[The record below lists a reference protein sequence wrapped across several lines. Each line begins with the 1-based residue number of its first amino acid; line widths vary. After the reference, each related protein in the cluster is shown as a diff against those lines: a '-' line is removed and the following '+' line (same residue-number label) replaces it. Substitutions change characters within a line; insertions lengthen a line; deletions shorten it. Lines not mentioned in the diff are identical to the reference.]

1 MTKEFYQSSSPV
13 SIPPKK
19 TDLQTA
25 QNSYPAFFSP
35 KQEEAD
41 KTSQQAKNYMSRVDN
56 EPQMNPT
63 PSLQLLSARGS

>member
-25 QNSYPAFFSP
+25 QNTYPAFFSP
-35 KQEEAD
+35 KQEIAA
-41 KTSQQAKNYMSRVDN
+41 KASQQAENYMSRVDN
-56 EPQMNPT
+56 ESQMNSA